1 MPGLRVK
8 IQRFDDGIAYVK
20 TVGFLDAHTFVQMEE
35 EIVKLFNS
43 NIYRIAVDLSELE
56 YISSAGAGVFISNV
70 GEAMQ
75 NGGNIVFV
83 NPSEPVREVF
93 DLLGLTQIFPIVQTT
108 QEALDFFKR
117 NK

>member
-1 MPGLRVK
+1 MPGLRIR
-8 IQRFDDGIAYVK
+8 IQRFADGMAYIK
-20 TVGFLDAHTFVQMEE
+20 TVGFLDAHTFVQMED

-43 NIYRIAVDLSELE
+43 NIYRIVVDLSELE

-75 NGGNIVFV
+75 NGGHIVFV

-93 DLLGLTQIFPIVQTT
+93 DLLGLTQIFPIVQTP
-108 QEALDFFKR
+108 QEAIDFFKR